1 MLTRTI
7 APTLTKVKT
16 YIPDNLLNFLIMALM
31 MIAPMIDAKG
41 RIPMRMDCAMNL
53 SIEML

>member
-16 YIPDNLLNFLIMALM
+16 YIPDNLLNRLIMALM
-31 MIAPMIDAKG
+31 MMAPTIEANG
-41 RIPMRMDCAMNL
+41 RIPIRIDCAMNL